1 MTIMDLEELARR
13 LYEQELGREDII
25 TRLSKE
31 TGSDEKAEAIYKEIR
46 FSEELATY
54 LRNNPNSFLEKL
66 TTTPS
71 TTYSADES
79 GLGCRGKGDEIIHRL
94 IAHIIGKTDAI
105 VDSRQGDDG
114 GVVSVSHAR
123 NELYI
128 ALAVD
133 GVHSRL
139 SHYPFLAGFHVARAA
154 LRDVIA
160 MGALP
165 FAIFSDIHLGNDGD
179 PAKIFDHV
187 SGISTVAES
196 LNVPY
201 LCGSTLRI
209 GGDLVIGE
217 RLTGS
222 VGAAGL
228 VIDPEVGKRS
238 ASRPGD
244 ILIMTRGNG
253 GGTIT
258 TTAIFNGFYDVALE
272 TIELDFIKLGRGILQ
287 DRAILGSI
295 HSIMDITN
303 GGIIG
308 DMVELSR
315 TTNLSVTLYKEKI
328 LALINSRV
336 LAMLEE
342 LDIDPLGISTDSM
355 LISVP
360 GDLAKNVMGFI
371 AKQGFE
377 CDVVGEVSGG
387 GDGGAEMF
395 IEEAD
400 GTKERLVRAFREA
413 PYTPIKKVIGTSFP
427 VDFDV
432 MDRALKKAAEE
443 SLEKKRIVVD
453 HLKEK

>member
-13 LYEQELGREDII
+13 LYKQEPGKEEII
-25 TRLSKE
+25 ARLSHE

-46 FSEELATY
+46 LSEEIAGY
-54 LRNNPNSFLEKL
+54 LRKHPNPFLERL

-71 TTYSADES
+71 TRYSADES
-79 GLGCRGKGDEIIHRL
+79 GLGCRGKGDNLIHRL
-94 IAHIIGKTDAI
+94 IAHIIGTTDAI

-114 GVVSVSHAR
+114 GVVGVSHAG
-123 NELYI
+123 NDLYI

-165 FAIFSDIHLGNDGD
+165 SALFSDIHLGSDGD
-179 PAKIFDHV
+179 PSKIFDYV
-187 SGISTVAES
+187 SGISSVAES
-196 LNVPY
+196 LDIPY
-201 LCGSTLRI
+201 ICGSTLRI
-209 GGDLVIGE
+209 GGDLVLGD

-222 VGAAGL
+222 AGSAGL

-238 ASRPGD
+238 ATQPAD
-244 ILIMTRGNG
+244 VLIMTKGNG

-258 TTAIFNGFYDVALE
+258 TTALFNGFYDVTQE
-272 TIELDFIKLGRGILQ
+272 TIELDFINLGRALLQ
-287 DRAILGSI
+287 NPTIRDSI

-308 DMVELSR
+308 DMVELSQ
-315 TTNLSVTLYKEKI
+315 TTKLSVTLYKEKI

-336 LAMLEE
+336 LVMLEE
-342 LDIDPLGISTDSM
+342 LDINPLGISTDSM

-360 GDLAKNVMGFI
+360 GERAKEVRGFI
-371 AKQGFE
+371 TKQGFE
-377 CDVVGEVSGG
+377 CDVVGKVSGG
-387 GDGGAEMF
+387 GDGGAELF

-400 GTKERLVRAFREA
+400 GKKERLVRAFREA
-413 PYTPIKKVIGTSFP
+413 PYTPIKKVIGTTFP
-427 VDFDV
+427 VDFNE
-432 MDRALKKAAEE
+432 MSRAFKKAAEE
-443 SLEKKRIVVD
+443 SIEKKKIVVD
-453 HLKEK
+453 YLKKK